1 MFAALATGTV
11 GQIVSMGKR
20 LFIRTSVLANHSK
33 TIPLNDAPLTV
44 TKTARSRVGQGGRN
58 VTKLAAPG
66 SKNAQELSKGFLNDL
81 LTDQFL
87 VNDEIFS
94 LLKYF

>member
-11 GQIVSMGKR
+11 GQIVSMEKR

-44 TKTARSRVGQGGRN
+44 TKTARSQVGQGGRN
-58 VTKLAAPG
+58 VTKPAAYE
-66 SKNAQELSKGFLNDL
+66 SKKRTKIIKRFFQ
-81 LTDQFL
+81 
-87 VNDEIFS
+87 
-94 LLKYF
+94 